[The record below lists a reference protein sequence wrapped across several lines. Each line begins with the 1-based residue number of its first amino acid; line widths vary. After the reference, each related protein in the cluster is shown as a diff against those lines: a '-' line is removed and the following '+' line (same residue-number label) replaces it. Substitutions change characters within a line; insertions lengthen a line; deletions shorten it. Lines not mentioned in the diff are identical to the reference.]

1 MIDTHKDN
9 PKTIRAWT
17 FYDWANSVFP
27 LVINSAIFPAYYEY
41 QTSHDASGAVVN
53 SDITV
58 WGHVFKNTELYS
70 YFVSLALLVVCIT
83 APLLS
88 GIADYRGSKKR
99 FLAAFALIGSISC
112 AGLYFFDKNSIV
124 VSMLPFVAATIGYW
138 GSIVFYNAYL
148 PEIASVGQQ
157 DKVSARGF
165 AMGYLGSSVLLII
178 CLIGI
183 LVFKYEEKVVDGV
196 TVTSG
201 FFKTKYSF
209 LLTFVWWLGFA
220 QFTLRR
226 LPKSTPH
233 TASENKDIL
242 SKGFKE
248 LMQVYR
254 DLKHQ
259 LALKRFLRSYFF
271 YNMGVQTVMYM
282 ATLFAAKE
290 IDWPDENYKKTALI
304 VSILLIQFLGI
315 AGSFLFSWL
324 SSKIGNV
331 KALGL
336 AIFIWILICA
346 SVFLFVH
353 SPLQFYFV
361 AASVG
366 LVMGGIQALSRSTY
380 SKFLPE
386 TKDHASYFS
395 FFDVSEK
402 IGIVI
407 GTFSFG
413 FIEGA
418 TGSMRQSVLVLIS
431 FFIIGFVGLL
441 FIPKHKNQNI

>member
-1 MIDTHKDN
+1 MNATLKDN
-9 PKTIRAWT
+9 PKIVRAWT

-27 LVINSAIFPAYYEY
+27 LVINSAIFPAFYEY
-41 QTSHDASGAVVN
+41 QTSHDKNGAIVN
-53 SDITV
+53 SDIQL

-70 YFVSLALLVVCIT
+70 YFVSFALLVVCLIV
-83 APLLS
+83 PVLS
-88 GIADYRGSKKR
+88 GVADYRGSKKR
-99 FLAAFALIGSISC
+99 FLAGFALVGSISC
-112 AGLYFFDKNSIV
+112 AGLYFFDTNAIV
-124 VSMLPFVAATIGYW
+124 ISMIPFVTATIGYW
-138 GSIVFYNAYL
+138 GSLVFYNAYL
-148 PEIASVGQQ
+148 PEIASIEQQ

-165 AMGYLGSSVLLII
+165 AMGYLGSSLLLIL
-178 CLIGI
+178 CLVGI

-196 TVTSG
+196 SVATG

-209 LLTFVWWLGFA
+209 VLTFLWWLGFS
-220 QFTLRR
+220 QVTLRR
-226 LPKSTPH
+226 LPRSLPVIAADKSH
-233 TASENKDIL
+233 VF
-242 SKGFKE
+242 SKGFRE
-248 LMQVYR
+248 LLQVFGE
-254 DLKHQ
+254 LKNQ
-259 LALKRFLRSYFF
+259 TSLKRFLRSYFF

-324 SSKIGNV
+324 SSKIGNI
-331 KALGL
+331 KALAL
-336 AIFIWILICA
+336 AIFIWIVICL

-353 SPLQFYFV
+353 SPLQFYFT

-413 FIEGA
+413 FIEGL

-431 FFIIGFVGLL
+431 FFVIGFIGLL
-441 FIPKHKNQNI
+441 FVPKLKTQKS